1 MEMKKIFGNLEFG
14 PLKGYKMSHLGLA
27 LRNSANEIVSYD
39 KTKNEIVNVD
49 LIDFN
54 ADNMVF
60 GIPTAI
66 KDVKVGDIIRHV
78 NGHDVFVTSTENGI
92 HVIDVAAGEK
102 KEIIPTKSMFGFDFV
117 TKIVCLIDF
126 GAANASADQ
135 PFGNMLP
142 LLMLSGSN
150 GGMKDMLPMMML
162 MNGGKLDFGGMDL
175 NNPLMLMAM
184 CGGSESTNFFPMM
197 LTLAMSKKN

>member
-1 MEMKKIFGNLEFG
+1 MEMKKMFGNLEFG

-66 KDVKVGDIIRHV
+66 KDVKVGDVIRHV

-142 LLMLSGSN
+142 LLMLNGSN
-150 GGMKDMLPMMML
+150 SGMKDMLPMMVL

-175 NNPLMLMAM
+175 SNPLMLMAM
-184 CGGSESTNFFPMM
+184 CGGSEGTNFFPMVM
-197 LTLAMSKKN
+197 ALTTLKKN